1 VAPKWPLQGVDE
13 EKVDELAK
21 SGVSVLPEILD
32 GLERQQATY
41 ALTIWHSFGAFCED
55 RMGLAATKVLGV
67 ALEHSLKRIE
77 ELEAMAQRLDLEP
90 DVESAEE
97 IRKDLAEA
105 WALVEER
112 GA

>member
-1 VAPKWPLQGVDE
+1 MVRKRP
-13 EKVDELAK
+13 
-21 SGVSVLPEILD
+21 
-32 GLERQQATY
+32 
-41 ALTIWHSFGAFCED
+41 
-55 RMGLAATKVLGV
+55 
-67 ALEHSLKRIE
+67 RIE

-90 DVESAEE
+90 DAESVVE